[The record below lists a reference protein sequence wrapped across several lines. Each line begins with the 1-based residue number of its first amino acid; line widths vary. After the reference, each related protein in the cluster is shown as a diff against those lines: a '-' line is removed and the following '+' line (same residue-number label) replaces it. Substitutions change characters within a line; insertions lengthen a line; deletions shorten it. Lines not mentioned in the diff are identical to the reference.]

1 MFLVVSVH
9 SNAQDRFVLF
19 LKTDTVVKSL
29 KLQERYIFNASEK
42 RTDFLVDLIL
52 DLRADNW
59 LEASIDSIEGA
70 EQDSMYVFL
79 HIGNLYKISGKVPA
93 IFGEEIRRKSKSK
106 SDSVLVNLPEVLTEI
121 DRQLIFFQEH
131 GYPFASITWDS
142 LAVVKD
148 SMILN
153 TRLDKGPLILIDSVH
168 NKGDAKISES
178 YLKSYLGI
186 KKLMPY
192 RESILRET
200 DQLLQKLPFIKL
212 TKPSGVYFNSDK
224 ASIQLFL
231 EKRKV
236 SRFDFLLGILP
247 NNSGSGKI
255 LITGEA
261 KIQLM
266 NAFKQGE
273 EIFLEWKRVQQ
284 NSQQL
289 KVRFNYPFILQ
300 TPIGISGQ
308 FHLDKRDSSYVDL
321 LANFGIPIRTRA
333 NNYIK
338 GFVES
343 RQTIVLQVD
352 TNFVKQFKRLPLVQN
367 VSALMYG
374 FEGYYENLDYMFNPT
389 RGFEMRASFQV
400 GNKKIKPSTS
410 ILNLERPGTFPYST
424 LYDSIKTKSLQMQ
437 VKWLMNSYIPLSARN
452 IVKFGFQGQAIINN
466 NNIQQNELLR
476 IGGNKIL
483 RGFDEESIFVAQYA
497 LATLEYRFILEQN
510 SYLYTFFDAGYTGRK
525 NNGIYEKDFPF
536 GFGAGMAFETKAG
549 IFGISYALGRQL
561 GNAIDFRSSKVH
573 FGYVNVF

>member
-1 MFLVVSVH
+1 MVSVIA
-9 SNAQDRFVLF
+9 NAQDRFVLF
-19 LKTDTVVKSL
+19 LKADTVVKEL
-29 KLQERYIFNASEK
+29 KLQEKYLFNSSEK
-42 RTDFLVDLIL
+42 RTDFLSDLIFEM
-52 DLRADNW
+52 RANNW
-59 LEASIDSIEGA
+59 LEASLDSVFTDEGDTMTA
-70 EQDSMYVFL
+70 FL
-79 HIGNLYKISGKVPA
+79 HVGNKYSFSGKLPPLL
-93 IFGEEIRRKSKSK
+93 GEDVKRKGKLKSNEGI
-106 SDSVLVNLPEVLTEI
+106 SNLPGVLVEI
-121 DRQLIFFQEH
+121 DRQLNYFQEH
-131 GYPFASITWDS
+131 GYPFASISWDS
-142 LAVVKD
+142 IAAGKD
-148 SMILN
+148 SLQMQGKV
-153 TRLDKGPLILIDSVH
+153 DKGPFIIIDSVI
-168 NKGDAKISES
+168 NKGDAKISQS

-186 KKLMPY
+186 KKMMPY

-212 TKPSGVYFNSDK
+212 TQPSAVYFNNDK
-224 ASIQLFL
+224 ASLQLFL

-236 SRFDFLLGILP
+236 SRFDFLIGILP
-247 NNSGSGKI
+247 NNTGSGKI

-261 KIQLM
+261 KIQLL

-300 TPIGISGQ
+300 SPIGVSGQ
-308 FHLDKRDSSYVDL
+308 FHLDKRDSTFVDL
-321 LANFGIPIRTRA
+321 LANFGVPIRTRA

-367 VSALMYG
+367 VGALMYG

-389 RGFEMRASFQV
+389 RGFEARASFQV
-400 GNKKIKPSTS
+400 GNKRIKPNST
-410 ILNLERPGTFPYST
+410 ILNLERPGTFPYSS

-437 VKWLMNSYIPLSARN
+437 VKWLVNGYIPLSARN
-452 IVKFGFQGQAIINN
+452 IIKAGFQGQAIINN

-476 IGGNKIL
+476 IGGNRLL
-483 RGFDEESIFVAQYA
+483 RGFDEESIFVEHYA
-497 LATLEYRFILEQN
+497 LATLEYRFLLEQN
-510 SYLYTFFDAGYTGRK
+510 SYLYTFFDAAYTGRK
-525 NNGIYEKDFPF
+525 NNGQYQNDFPF

-561 GNAIDFRSSKVH
+561 GNSLDFRSSKIH